1 MIRDSFVFYKSFAD
15 AISEM
20 PREYQL
26 RAYEVIISYALTG
39 DLPDE
44 SEPWAVRAIFQVCKA
59 NIDANNKRYVDG
71 HKGGRPKKPVVSES
85 KTSGFENE
93 NQWFQNSKP
102 NDNDNVTDNDNVN
115 ANANANDTDNDTDNA
130 NDTDNIKT
138 LSDSVRPSQQSAAD
152 KINYQYIIDNLN
164 GKTGKH
170 YRVTDKTR
178 SLIRARIRDGFTE
191 SDFLKV
197 IDNKVRS
204 WANDPKMS
212 QYLRPET
219 LFGTK
224 FEGYLN
230 ETHQAYVSGDLPF

>member
-20 PREYQL
+20 PQEYQL

-71 HKGGRPKKPVVSES
+71 HKGGRPKKPVVSDE

-93 NQWFQNSKP
+93 NQWLQNSKP
-102 NDNDNVTDNDNVN
+102 NDNDNDNVN
-115 ANANANDTDNDTDNA
+115 ANDTANDTDNDTDTA
-130 NDTDNIKT
+130 NNIKT

>member
-44 SEPWAVRAIFQVCKA
+44 SEPWAVKAIFQVCKA

-71 HKGGRPKKPVVSES
+71 HKGGRPKKPVVSDS
-85 KTSGFENE
+85 KTSGFETE
-93 NQWFQNSKP
+93 NQWIQNSKP
-102 NDNDNVTDNDNVN
+102 NDNDNVNDNDNDNVN
-115 ANANANDTDNDTDNA
+115 ANDTANDTENA
-130 NDTDNIKT
+130 NDTDNIDI
-138 LSDSVRPSQQSAAD
+138 LSDSVRPHLSD
-152 KINYQYIIDNLN
+152 GDTKINYQYIIDNLN
-164 GKTGKH
+164 GRTGKH

-178 SLIRARIRDGFTE
+178 SLIRARFKDGFEE
-191 SDFLKV
+191 SDFQKV

>member
-15 AISEM
+15 AISEL
-20 PREYQL
+20 PKEYQV

-39 DLPDE
+39 ELPDE

-71 HKGGRPKKPVVSES
+71 HKGGRPKKPVVSDEIP
-85 KTSGFENE
+85 SGFETE

-102 NDNDNVTDNDNVN
+102 NVNDNVN
-115 ANANANDTDNDTDNA
+115 ENVNVNDTDNENETVNVTD
-130 NDTDNIKT
+130 IKT

>member
-15 AISEM
+15 AISEI

-115 ANANANDTDNDTDNA
+115 ANDTDTDTDNDNA
-130 NDTDNIKT
+130 NDIKT

>member
-39 DLPDE
+39 DLPAE
-44 SEPWAVRAIFQVCKA
+44 SEPWAVKAIFQVCKA

-102 NDNDNVTDNDNVN
+102 NDNDNVTDNDNDNV
-115 ANANANDTDNDTDNA
+115 NANDTDTDNDNA

-138 LSDSVRPSQQSAAD
+138 LSDSVRQSQQSAAD

>member
-39 DLPDE
+39 DLPAE
-44 SEPWAVRAIFQVCKA
+44 SEPWAVKAIFQVCKA

-71 HKGGRPKKPVVSES
+71 HKGGRPKKPVVSEL

-102 NDNDNVTDNDNVN
+102 NDNDNVTDNDNDNV
-115 ANANANDTDNDTDNA
+115 NANDTNTDTDNA

>member
-15 AISEM
+15 AIDLLPEH
-20 PREYQL
+20 EQVGAY
-26 RAYEVIISYALTG
+26 RAIVRYALTG
-39 DLPDE
+39 E
-44 SEPWAVRAIFQVCKA
+44 EPQIDGMAQIVFTMARPQ
-59 NIDANNKRYVDG
+59 IDANTKRFHDG
-71 HKGGRPKKPVVSES
+71 HKGADYGKLGGRPKKNPIGVISENPSGVSE
-85 KTSGFENE
+85 KT
-93 NQWFQNSKP
+93 P
-102 NDNDNVTDNDNVN
+102 NVNVNVNDNVN
-115 ANANANDTDNDTDNA
+115 VNVNDNVNDNENVNAN
-130 NDTDNIKT
+130 NIKT

-204 WANDPKMS
+204 RANDPKMS

>member
-85 KTSGFENE
+85 KPVVLKLKTSGFKT
-93 NQWFQNSKP
+93 QNLM
-102 NDNDNVTDNDNVN
+102 
-115 ANANANDTDNDTDNA
+115 
-130 NDTDNIKT
+130 IMIM
-138 LSDSVRPSQQSAAD
+138 L
-152 KINYQYIIDNLN
+152 
-164 GKTGKH
+164 
-170 YRVTDKTR
+170 
-178 SLIRARIRDGFTE
+178 LIMI
-191 SDFLKV
+191 
-197 IDNKVRS
+197 
-204 WANDPKMS
+204 M
-212 QYLRPET
+212 
-219 LFGTK
+219 
-224 FEGYLN
+224 
-230 ETHQAYVSGDLPF
+230 

>member
-85 KTSGFENE
+85 KTSGFETE

-115 ANANANDTDNDTDNA
+115 ANDTDNDTDTDNA

-191 SDFLKV
+191 SDFIKV

>member
-44 SEPWAVRAIFQVCKA
+44 SEPWAVKAIFQVCKA

-71 HKGGRPKKPVVSES
+71 HKGGRPRKPVVFDE

-115 ANANANDTDNDTDNA
+115 ANDTDTDNDNDNANAND
-130 NDTDNIKT
+130 IKT

>member
-44 SEPWAVRAIFQVCKA
+44 SEPWAVKAIFQVCKA

-85 KTSGFENE
+85 KTSGFETE
-93 NQWFQNSKP
+93 NQWIQNSKP
-102 NDNDNVTDNDNVN
+102 NDNDNVNVNDNVN
-115 ANANANDTDNDTDNA
+115 ANDTDTDNA
-130 NDTDNIKT
+130 NDTDNIDI
-138 LSDSVRPSQQSAAD
+138 LSDSVRPSQQPAAD

-178 SLIRARIRDGFTE
+178 SLIRARFKDGFEE

>member
-1 MIRDSFVFYKSFAD
+1 MVRDSFVFYKSFAD
-15 AISEM
+15 AISEL
-20 PREYQL
+20 PKEYQL

-39 DLPDE
+39 EQPDE

-59 NIDANNKRYVDG
+59 NIDANNKRFVDG
-71 HKGGRPKKPVVSES
+71 HKGGRPKKPLVSDE
-85 KTSGFENE
+85 KTSGFETE

-102 NDNDNVTDNDNVN
+102 NVNDNVN
-115 ANANANDTDNDTDNA
+115 ENVNVNDTDNENETVNVTD
-130 NDTDNIKT
+130 IKT

-178 SLIRARIRDGFTE
+178 SLIRARIRDGFSE
-191 SDFLKV
+191 ADFLKV

-230 ETHQAYVSGDLPF
+230 EEAHQAYVSGDLPF

>member
-85 KTSGFENE
+85 KTSGYENE

-115 ANANANDTDNDTDNA
+115 ANDTDTDNDNENA

-138 LSDSVRPSQQSAAD
+138 LSDSVRPSQQSAAE

>member
-44 SEPWAVRAIFQVCKA
+44 SEPWAVKAIFQVCKA

-115 ANANANDTDNDTDNA
+115 ANDTDTDNDNDNA